1 MILTSPFPAAEE
13 SFAALPELIRGA
25 PAELE
30 AVLLCHPLVADVA
43 VIPAP
48 DAQAGEVPVAVVVP
62 RDGLDPDQLIGW
74 VADRVAPW
82 KRIRAVR
89 LADQIPRTPSGKTLY
104 RVLTAAGRDPAGAIP
119 R

>member
-1 MILTSPFPAAEE
+1 MIWTSPFPAAEE

-48 DAQAGEVPVAVVVP
+48 DAQAGGC
-62 RDGLDPDQLIGW
+62 RS
-74 VADRVAPW
+74 PW
-82 KRIRAVR
+82 WCRGTAST
-89 LADQIPRTPSGKTLY
+89 RTS
-104 RVLTAAGRDPAGAIP
+104 
-119 R
+119 